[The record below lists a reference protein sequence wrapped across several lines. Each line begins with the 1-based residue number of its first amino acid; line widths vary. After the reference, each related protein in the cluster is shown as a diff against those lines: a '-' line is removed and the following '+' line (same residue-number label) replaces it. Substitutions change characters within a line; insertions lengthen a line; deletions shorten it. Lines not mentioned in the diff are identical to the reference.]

1 MVLLAV
7 ETGTS
12 EPSVAVFKDRRLLAS
27 ALCQPGQ
34 SLTSQ
39 LLPIIDRVLV
49 SVGISVS
56 DLQALAVSIGPGSF
70 TGLRVG
76 LATMS
81 ALRLALQIPLVGAS
95 TLEGLAWNAVP
106 TSLPIFSTVYVKP
119 GFLYW
124 AIYSWEGQTLIRK
137 GDEIMGTVE
146 EAVQSLRRG
155 NLSGEIMFV
164 GDGWSR
170 NRKLGLWS
178 DMPGLSPALEQDSI
192 SAQGVGLAGLVLLER
207 GQVLP
212 EGSSPHYLQ
221 PSYAETSLEKAKI
234 PER

>member
-12 EPSVAVFKDRRLLAS
+12 EPSVAVLKDRTLLAS

-39 LLPIIDRVLV
+39 LLPIIDRLLV
-49 SVGISVS
+49 SMRLSVS
-56 DLQALAVSIGPGSF
+56 DIQALAVSIGPGSF

-81 ALRLALQIPLVGAS
+81 ALRLALQIPLVGVS
-95 TLEGLAWNAVP
+95 TLEGLAWNAAP

-119 GFLYW
+119 GSLYW
-124 AIYSWEGQTLIRK
+124 GMYCWGGEAIIRK
-137 GDEIMGTVE
+137 GDEVMGTVE
-146 EAVQSLRRG
+146 EAIQSLRG
-155 NLSGEIMFV
+155 ENLSGEILFV

-170 NRKLGLWS
+170 NRNLGLWS
-178 DMPGLSPALEQDSI
+178 EMPDLSPALEQGSI
-192 SAQGVGLAGLVLLER
+192 SAQGIGLAGLELLER

-221 PSYAETSLEKAKI
+221 LSYAETSLEKAKI
-234 PER
+234 SEE